1 MKKVLITS
9 PTYLKF
15 SSLPLELFKNECY
28 EVNWIKK
35 ATHDQ
40 LLENIIDVLLVRLEK
55 VMCCCCNRQAT
66 QRKSMTR

>member
-9 PTYLKF
+9 STYLKF
-15 SSLPLELFKNECY
+15 SSLPLELFKNERY

-40 LLENIIDVLLVRLEK
+40 LLENIIDALLVIFRKSNVLLLQPASDTEK
-55 VMCCCCNRQAT
+55 IHD
-66 QRKSMTR
+66 